1 MFGFSTLMIHTKL
14 LDKNNENN
22 NLIFSENLYKG
33 ACVKIKNSN
42 KTFQVIGLNR
52 GKEICWVREWPFAC
66 NSKKTFAL
74 EISQIT
80 LQIFCSNNSSEKN
93 KQLWNIK
100 KSCFINIYYFNFFF
114 TEFLRLKKNI

>member
-1 MFGFSTLMIHTKL
+1 MIHSKL
-14 LDKNNENN
+14 LDSENNN
-22 NLIFSENLYKG
+22 NLISSENLYKG

-42 KTFQVIGLNR
+42 KTFQVIGLNL

-80 LQIFCSNNSSEKN
+80 LQIFCSNNSSEKLSN
-93 KQLWNIK
+93 YEIWK
-100 KSCFINIYYFNFFF
+100 KKLFY
-114 TEFLRLKKNI
+114 